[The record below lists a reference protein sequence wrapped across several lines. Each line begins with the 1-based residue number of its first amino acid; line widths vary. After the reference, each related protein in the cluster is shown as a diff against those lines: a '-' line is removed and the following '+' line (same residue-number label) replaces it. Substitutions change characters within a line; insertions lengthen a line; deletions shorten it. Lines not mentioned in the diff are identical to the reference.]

1 MLRYVAENNERYKW
15 DCHIL
20 LSMLNTQLDTWLQRM
35 AYWGTKADA
44 LSIYALSDML
54 KKHSYIVTKHRP
66 WTTVDPSV
74 QGTTME
80 ILQLCPVKLVYL
92 GENRFGRLWRKIT
105 PAPPVSTYQTEG
117 FSTFPVF
124 PEA

>member
-1 MLRYVAENNERYKW
+1 MTVMYLTHLANLLLIEIAPRHDWICSDMSLKTMKDTNGTVTYCSACSTHNWIHGYNEW
-15 DCHIL
+15 H
-20 LSMLNTQLDTWLQRM
+20 SG
-35 AYWGTKADA
+35 GTKADV

-92 GENRFGRLWRKIT
+92 GEKQIWET
-105 PAPPVSTYQTEG
+105 VA
-117 FSTFPVF
+117 
-124 PEA
+124 